1 MEKLSA
7 LTESLQRQ
15 LAGTES
21 VTREQVSEWMKLYPY
36 FSLPLM
42 LYLRQNGKDDT
53 QAVQLASA
61 YASDLTHLATCIG
74 RNEDFADLYPSAPTL
89 QEKSTN
95 DTIEL
100 FLQTYGN
107 NEPMADDWLLSD
119 NSSDENSDLQEAT
132 TLTPDAPDSTSK
144 DNEVTPSIM
153 PAYDYIS
160 TVEAMPDAEGS
171 APLQGEELLS
181 RFIEADEAGEQ
192 LFSRPSIPA
201 SSPRILPQNTAPVHN
216 EEEKETLFT
225 ESLAKIYIRQRRYAK
240 ALEIIRRLSLNNP
253 EKNVYFADQIRFLEK
268 LIINIKN

>member
-21 VTREQVSEWMKLYPY
+21 VTREQVTEWMKLYPY

-74 RNEDFADLYPSAPTL
+74 RNEDFADLYPSELTS

-107 NEPMADDWLLSD
+107 NEPIADDWLLSD

-132 TLTPDAPDSTSK
+132 TLTPDAPDSILE
-144 DNEVTPSIM
+144 DNEITPSIM

-171 APLQGEELLS
+171 APLRGEELLS

-201 SSPRILPQNTAPVHN
+201 SSPRILPQNTAPAHN

>member
-15 LAGTES
+15 LAGSES
-21 VTREQVSEWMKLYPY
+21 VTREQATEWMKLYPY

-42 LYLRQNGKDDT
+42 LYLRQNGKDDA

-61 YASDLTHLATCIG
+61 YASDLPHLATFIG
-74 RNEDFADLYPSAPTL
+74 CNEDFADLYPAEPAS
-89 QEKSTN
+89 QGNSTT

-107 NEPMADDWLLSD
+107 NEPTTDDLLLSD
-119 NSSDENSDLQEAT
+119 NVPDENSGTQEASA
-132 TLTPDAPDSTSK
+132 LPLEMPSAASDANEATPG
-144 DNEVTPSIM
+144 II

-181 RFIEADEAGEQ
+181 KFIEADEAGEQ
-192 LFSRPSIPA
+192 LFSRPSVPV
-201 SSPRILPQNTAPVHN
+201 SSPRNAPHNTAPIYN